1 LSAPLEGGFSYFQDL
16 TIERYDDTEVV
27 ALSDDPAS
35 HGQELTLDLLRSDS
49 RVTVQVRVKESVPAI
64 VDGHVSYR
72 LRLAIIG

>member
-1 LSAPLEGGFSYFQDL
+1 LAVPLEGGLSFFQDL
-16 TIERYDDTEVV
+16 MIERFNEAEVV

-35 HGQELTLDLLRSDS
+35 SGQELTLDLMCSDS
-49 RVTVQVRVKESVPAI
+49 RTTVHVRVTESTPAI